1 MKASFRKTKLGYVPV
16 VIMADKLRYTIKT
29 EYPLKRLA
37 IERAD
42 QWIADLKTNLQS

>member
-1 MKASFRKTKLGYVPV
+1 MKASFRKTKTGYVPV
-16 VIMADKLRYTIKT
+16 VIMDNKIRYTIKT
-29 EYPLKRLA
+29 EYPLQRLA